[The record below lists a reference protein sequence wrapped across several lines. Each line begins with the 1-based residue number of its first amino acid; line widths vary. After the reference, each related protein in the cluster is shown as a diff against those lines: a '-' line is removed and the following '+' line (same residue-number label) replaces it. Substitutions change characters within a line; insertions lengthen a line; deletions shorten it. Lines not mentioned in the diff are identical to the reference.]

1 MENDGYDYNFKTSY
15 PDRYGILKANSREN
29 RTYPTDA
36 ELVLWEQLRRKAL
49 GYKFRRQHSIGDY
62 IADFICIE
70 KNIIIEV
77 DGKYHNQEEQRIDD
91 NTRTDFLNKHGY
103 YVLRFTNEMV
113 MEDIDYVLDRI
124 KELLNKL

>member
-1 MENDGYDYNFKTSY
+1 M
-15 PDRYGILKANSREN
+15 
-29 RTYPTDA
+29 
-36 ELVLWEQLRRKAL
+36 VLWEQLRRKAL
-49 GYKFRRQHSIGDY
+49 GYKFRRQHSIDDY

-70 KNIIIEV
+70 KNLIIKV